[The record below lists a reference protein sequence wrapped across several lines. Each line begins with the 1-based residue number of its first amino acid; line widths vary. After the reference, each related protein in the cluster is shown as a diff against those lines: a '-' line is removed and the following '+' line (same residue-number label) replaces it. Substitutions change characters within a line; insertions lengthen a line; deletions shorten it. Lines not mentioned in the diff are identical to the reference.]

1 MSEFIA
7 TTERLFIRKIEDGDQ
22 DLVYALSQE
31 SSLLSSFP
39 KEDEYAELYRKVCWD
54 ETNSPNTYNGMIFVK
69 DSGEFVGKVC
79 MQYTDRELPELGI
92 DITKVSQNRG
102 YGPEA
107 IVAFCNWYSAVY
119 GLRVVKVRISKEN
132 AHSMHVF
139 EKLGAEYDKATT
151 YLSKDALNAL
161 REKLPDADLSVLS
174 QNSVRDYLLQ
184 IPISGGEQDDKI
196 S

>member
-1 MSEFIA
+1 MSDFIA
-7 TTERLFIRKIEDGDQ
+7 TTDRLFIRKIEDSDQ

-39 KEDEYAELYRKVCWD
+39 KDDEYVDLYRKVCWD
-54 ETNSPNTYNGMIFVK
+54 ETNSPNTYNGMIFIK

-79 MQYTDRELPELGI
+79 MQHIDRELPELGI
-92 DITKVSQNRG
+92 DIAKVFQNHG

-107 IVAFCNWYSAVY
+107 IIAFCNWYSATY
-119 GLRVVKVRISKEN
+119 GLRVVKVRISEEN
-132 AHSMHVF
+132 AHSMHIF
-139 EKLGAEYDKATT
+139 EKLGAEYDKATS
-151 YLSKDALNAL
+151 YLSEDALNAL

-184 IPISGGEQDDKI
+184 IPFSGGE
-196 S
+196 